1 VPSHAIPAAYP
12 ADRLGFGDSGLQTLA
27 DELNSRVTAI
37 HPDLR
42 WEFARGTRS
51 RHALVVSPGGNP
63 RVRVAAARWYAEAPA
78 PDEDWEYHRCRQAD
92 PDALAATIGIGG
104 ERLDL
109 SELRFTVAHL
119 S

>member
-37 HPDLR
+37 HPDLQ

-63 RVRVAAARWYAEAPA
+63 RVRVAAARWYAEAPR
-78 PDEDWEYHRCRQAD
+78 PTRTGSTT
-92 PDALAATIGIGG
+92 AAARPTPTRSRRRSGSAANG
-104 ERLDL
+104 
-109 SELRFTVAHL
+109 ST
-119 S
+119 